1 VLDFFPQF
9 APFYGPLGVLNQ
21 SYVYDLKFLYIE
33 KVCIKMPVSPQDFA
47 LWSRITGNP
56 YPQTPTERMAL
67 APQVYEFNRTIG
79 RRSGPNV
86 SPMRR
91 AVDVVGK
98 AALAAGALAG
108 AAYLGGKYF
117 SGEEGGSFGKLSLD
131 DEPEV
136 PVTGHPVGANPMST
150 VVQTS
155 GDITPPTPSA
165 RFGQYVVENQ
175 TYEVQQ
181 AKGLSPIKPTTSP
194 IEAKPATQSEVIGSQ
209 QHFSPGSEEEM
220 LGQGAAERAAAFRKS
235 KAYAVMQK
243 QYPGLSESGEELI
256 GDSSSQAMIE
266 PVRTTVVTEEVRTP
280 SRVRVA
286 SPETVEELVQV
297 TEAARPREYA
307 PPALVGTKGGP
318 SVQEVRELD
327 TLLSQSMA
335 RHSPEQRMQV
345 RDQMLAKKYAPVE
358 SEVVV
363 TPVQPTPVRVAKDV
377 AQKSARVKTNEFLS
391 KMSQEQGPL
400 ASYEIDP
407 SRSTAVSGVAFY
419 PGGEVGVT
427 LPTKANPAKEYVYGA
442 SDPLRL
448 ALGDYAE
455 EGFPSGMGHAGKI
468 LGYQGI
474 APGMGMLQRL
484 KPGGQS
490 AQESAPL
497 YTGLMSEKEINTV
510 LSNPRS
516 PKSKVQRAG
525 YDEATRNV
533 MTELQERAA
542 ARRM

>member
-1 VLDFFPQF
+1 
-9 APFYGPLGVLNQ
+9 
-21 SYVYDLKFLYIE
+21 
-33 KVCIKMPVSPQDFA
+33 MPVSPQDFA

-67 APQVYEFNRTIG
+67 APQVYEFNRTIW
-79 RRSGPNV
+79 RRGGPNV

-175 TYEVQQ
+175 TYEVQ
-181 AKGLSPIKPTTSP
+181 
-194 IEAKPATQSEVIGSQ
+194 PATQSEVIGSQ

-286 SPETVEELVQV
+286 SPEPVEELVQV

-318 SVQEVRELD
+318 SAQEVRELD

-358 SEVVV
+358 S
-363 TPVQPTPVRVAKDV
+363 
-377 AQKSARVKTNEFLS
+377 
-391 KMSQEQGPL
+391 
-400 ASYEIDP
+400 
-407 SRSTAVSGVAFY
+407 
-419 PGGEVGVT
+419 
-427 LPTKANPAKEYVYGA
+427 
-442 SDPLRL
+442 
-448 ALGDYAE
+448 
-455 EGFPSGMGHAGKI
+455 
-468 LGYQGI
+468 
-474 APGMGMLQRL
+474 
-484 KPGGQS
+484 
-490 AQESAPL
+490 
-497 YTGLMSEKEINTV
+497 
-510 LSNPRS
+510 
-516 PKSKVQRAG
+516 
-525 YDEATRNV
+525 
-533 MTELQERAA
+533 
-542 ARRM
+542 

>member
-1 VLDFFPQF
+1 VNRSE
-9 APFYGPLGVLNQ
+9 PLGSVPSLYHRAHPSPPPPIRHIPSHTFFF
-21 SYVYDLKFLYIE
+21 SY
-33 KVCIKMPVSPQDFA
+33 
-47 LWSRITGNP
+47 
-56 YPQTPTERMAL
+56 
-67 APQVYEFNRTIG
+67 
-79 RRSGPNV
+79 NV
-86 SPMRR
+86 NFCDSA

-165 RFGQYVVENQ
+165 RFG
-175 TYEVQQ
+175 
-181 AKGLSPIKPTTSP
+181 PTSP

-286 SPETVEELVQV
+286 SPEPVEELVQV

-318 SVQEVRELD
+318 SAQEVRELD

>member
-1 VLDFFPQF
+1 
-9 APFYGPLGVLNQ
+9 
-21 SYVYDLKFLYIE
+21 
-33 KVCIKMPVSPQDFA
+33 MPVSPQDFA

-67 APQVYEFNRTIG
+67 APQVYEFNKTIG
-79 RRSGPNV
+79 RSGGPNI

-98 AALAAGALAG
+98 AALTAGALAG

-117 SGEEGGSFGKLSLD
+117 SGEDSGSFGKLGLD
-131 DEPEV
+131 DEREV
-136 PVTGHPVGANPMST
+136 PATGHPVGANPMST
-150 VVQTS
+150 VVQAS
-155 GDITPPTPSA
+155 GDITPPTTSD
-165 RFGQYVVENQ
+165 RFGQDVVENQ
-175 TYEVQQ
+175 TYMVQQ
-181 AKGLSPIKPTTSP
+181 AKGLSPTKPTTGP

-209 QHFSPGSEEEM
+209 QHFSPGTEEEM

-243 QYPGLSESGEELI
+243 QYPGLSEAEEELI
-256 GDSSSQAMIE
+256 GDSSSVTMIE
-266 PVRTTVVTEEVRTP
+266 PSRTTIVTEEVRTP
-280 SRVRVA
+280 ARVRVA
-286 SPETVEELVQV
+286 SPEPVEALAQA
-297 TEAARPREYA
+297 TEVARPREYA
-307 PPALVGTKGGP
+307 PPALAGVKGGA
-318 SVQEVRELD
+318 SAQEVRELD
-327 TLLSQSMA
+327 ALLSQSMA

-363 TPVQPTPVRVAKDV
+363 TPAQPTPVRVAKDA

-455 EGFPSGMGHAGKI
+455 EGFPGGMGHVGKI

-497 YTGLMSEKEINTV
+497 YTGLMSEKEIDTV
-510 LSNPRS
+510 LSNPKS
-516 PKSKVQRAG
+516 PKSKAQRAG
-525 YDEATRNV
+525 YDEATRSI

>member
-1 VLDFFPQF
+1 
-9 APFYGPLGVLNQ
+9 
-21 SYVYDLKFLYIE
+21 
-33 KVCIKMPVSPQDFA
+33 MPVSPQDFA

-79 RRSGPNV
+79 RRGGPNV

-256 GDSSSQAMIE
+256 GDSFSQAMIE

-286 SPETVEELVQV
+286 SPEPVEELVQV

-318 SVQEVRELD
+318 SAQEVRELD

>member
-1 VLDFFPQF
+1 
-9 APFYGPLGVLNQ
+9 
-21 SYVYDLKFLYIE
+21 
-33 KVCIKMPVSPQDFA
+33 MPVSPQDFA

-79 RRSGPNV
+79 RRDGPNV

-117 SGEEGGSFGKLSLD
+117 AGEDAGPFGGLSLD

-136 PVTGHPVGANPMST
+136 PATGHPIGANPMSS
-150 VVQTS
+150 VVQAS
-155 GDITPPTPSA
+155 GDITPPTTSD
-165 RFGQYVVENQ
+165 RFGQDIIENQ
-175 TYEVQQ
+175 TSVVQQ
-181 AKGLSPIKPTTSP
+181 AKGLSSVKPTTGP
-194 IEAKPATQSEVIGSQ
+194 IESKPATQSEVIGSQ

-220 LGQGAAERAAAFRKS
+220 LGQGAEERAAAFRKS

-243 QYPGLSESGEELI
+243 QYPGLGVGEEELI
-256 GDSSSQAMIE
+256 GDSSPQTMVAPSRPAI
-266 PVRTTVVTEEVRTP
+266 VTEEVRTP
-280 SRVRVA
+280 ARVRVA
-286 SPETVEELVQV
+286 SPAPAEEVVQA

-307 PPALVGTKGGP
+307 TPALVGTQGGA
-318 SVQEVRELD
+318 SAQEIRELD

-335 RHSPEQRMQV
+335 RHSPEQRIQV

-363 TPVQPTPVRVAKDV
+363 TPAQPTPVRVAKES

-391 KMSQEQGPL
+391 KMSQDQGPL
-400 ASYEIDP
+400 ATYSIDP
-407 SRSTAVSGVAFY
+407 ARSTAVAGVAFY
-419 PGGEVGVT
+419 PGGEVGVS

-455 EGFPSGMGHAGKI
+455 EDFPSGMGHVGKI

-510 LSNPRS
+510 LANPRS

-525 YDEATRNV
+525 YDEATRSI

-542 ARRM
+542 ARRV

>member
-1 VLDFFPQF
+1 
-9 APFYGPLGVLNQ
+9 
-21 SYVYDLKFLYIE
+21 
-33 KVCIKMPVSPQDFA
+33 MPVSPQDFA

-79 RRSGPNV
+79 RRGGPDV
-86 SPMRR
+86 SPVRR

-117 SGEEGGSFGKLSLD
+117 AGEVGGPFGGLSLD

-136 PVTGHPVGANPMST
+136 PATGHPMGANPMSS
-150 VVQTS
+150 VVQAS
-155 GDITPPTPSA
+155 GDITPPTTSD
-165 RFGQYVVENQ
+165 RFGQDVIENQ
-175 TYEVQQ
+175 TSVVQQ
-181 AKGLSPIKPTTSP
+181 AKGLSSVKPTTGP

-220 LGQGAAERAAAFRKS
+220 LGQGAEERAAAFRKS

-243 QYPGLSESGEELI
+243 QYPALGVGEEELI
-256 GDSSSQAMIE
+256 GDSSPQTMVAPSRPAI
-266 PVRTTVVTEEVRTP
+266 VTEEVRTP
-280 SRVRVA
+280 ARVRVA
-286 SPETVEELVQV
+286 SPAPAEELVQA

-307 PPALVGTKGGP
+307 TPALVGAP
-318 SVQEVRELD
+318 SGASAQEIRELD

-363 TPVQPTPVRVAKDV
+363 TPAQPTPVRVAKES

-391 KMSQEQGPL
+391 KMSQDQGPL
-400 ASYEIDP
+400 ASYSIDP
-407 SRSTAVSGVAFY
+407 ARSTAVSGVAFY
-419 PGGEVGVT
+419 PGGEVGVS

-455 EGFPSGMGHAGKI
+455 ESFPSGMGHVGKI

-510 LSNPRS
+510 LANPRS

-525 YDEATRNV
+525 YDEATRSI

-542 ARRM
+542 ARRV